1 MVSVKNYHRLL
12 VAILALPL
20 LGIDDC
26 RERPSSTLVGDEV
39 EISWTVP
46 PFTWTASVSNL
57 QPALSVAPGSPWSVD
72 FDVEVDL
79 SRYAPKYGKFT
90 EVIVGVLGERRYDKE
105 GFYRSGGSTLALSSN
120 FTTTGVPIERFTGWP
135 RFKTLH
141 GREGSPFEASKSFPL
156 PAQHKLA
163 AKHSFKGRLTTK
175 VPADLA
181 DGFYEP
187 LFYVFVRVEGV
198 KDPVHLALFGY
209 EWNGW
214 YPPSLP
220 LVKVGSPATP
230 RVPWTILSEY
240 HVQGRSGALPEEYR
254 GHAEV
259 CRRSGFPSRFI
270 MPPGPYRITPNLPS
284 IFPHSS
290 MSALDGGLD
299 VISEQVDTFIELQG
313 GTVSGSIKGPQGP
326 TRELGTSRFSM
337 PMDDRPALDNR
348 GFEVDMT
355 RTGEYVIRL
364 GGEMRDAFGRQYKGG
379 GTYRVTIALPLT
391 FSTSCKPGTSYLVG
405 GVYPPKVN
413 LSPPFP
419 AEVKVVVDYYPNSDP
434 ARKRTWVGQGRAN
447 RFGHFIPYG
456 TAPLRFDEPGEY
468 HSRVTARYTD
478 ARGRL
483 WMGEQ
488 TSTGVIATK
497 ERVIEL
503 HGMRSFPYN
512 NRMDEKFY
520 GAKTRF
526 ADRANILTS
535 FMPDTPYMMSDPFVP
550 YYGEDT
556 LYIPSNISSENI
568 IEPHLSMKINDP
580 VLAKKMMDA
589 YTIRSMLVPDFYQPK
604 QGPWRYLKDVVE
616 LSTDS
621 FGWFPISHGKNDHLP
636 VMSVGKDG
644 FHPLAFP
651 EHKRM
656 EIYTYLGIVR
666 PGFIV
671 ETNAYENEA
680 IGYYWLASP
689 NRYGRHFG
697 AGINGDLPGDVYRIQ
712 AGAVFKDLETGKNYY
727 DSLSTAVSV
736 IAADGKDNA
745 TSILPPGKRPQVVLA
760 GREHMIY
767 VALDPHDVLEVG
779 EKMGLGG
786 MVFPAIPAEVTW
798 DVTKPSGEKVTVRGT
813 ANRLGS
819 VGGRPRVLVDE
830 PGIYAIK
837 ASVRYKDLRG
847 DIVGTRDGS
856 YWHCAVAK
864 DNPQILRSSLAPMM
878 KVDSKKG
885 LRIPLSWPKELRK
898 VKIHYA
904 MMMPGQVLD
913 QGVYRWGGGR
923 WEYPFDPVQ
932 LAYRFPNFDARDY
945 ATGEW
950 KLGETVVFQF
960 FLEGEGPGGKVF
972 DALRLVLRHDKLYNY
987 MKLTAASP
995 KHPAHVPRK

>member
-1 MVSVKNYHRLL
+1 MVRLERHRLL
-12 VAILALPL
+12 WIAVLALPL

-26 RERPSSTLVGDEV
+26 RQRPSSMLAGHEV
-39 EISWTVP
+39 KIGWTVP
-46 PFTWTASVSNL
+46 PFTWKARMSQL
-57 QPALSVAPGSPWSVD
+57 QPALTATPGSPWSVG

-79 SRYAPKYGKFT
+79 ERYAPKYGKFT
-90 EVIVGVLGERRYDKE
+90 HIIVGIFGERRYDKD
-105 GFYRSGGSTLALSSN
+105 GFYRSGASTLAISSN

-141 GREGSPFEASKSFPL
+141 GREGSPFEATKSFSL
-156 PAQHKLA
+156 PPQDQLA
-163 AKHSFKGRLTTK
+163 AKHRFKGRLKFK
-175 VPADLA
+175 VPPDLSH
-181 DGFYEP
+181 GFYEP

-198 KDPVHLALFGY
+198 KDPVHLALYGY

-230 RVPWTILSEY
+230 RVPWTIMSQY
-240 HVQGRSGALPEEYR
+240 HMQGRSGTLPEEYR
-254 GHAEV
+254 GRAEV

-270 MPPGPYRITPNLPS
+270 MPPGTYRITPNLPS
-284 IFPHSS
+284 IFPQSS

-299 VISEQVDTFIELQG
+299 VITDQVDTFIDLHRG
-313 GTVSGSIKGPQGP
+313 SVRCSIKGPSGIS
-326 TRELGTSRFSM
+326 RDLGTTRFSS
-337 PMDDRPALDNR
+337 PMDSRPQLVNR
-348 GFEVDMT
+348 GFKVDMT
-355 RTGEYVIRL
+355 RTGEYQIL
-364 GGEMRDAFGRQYKGG
+364 LWGKMKDAFGRPYLGG
-379 GTYRVTIALPLT
+379 GTYRVTIAHPLT

-413 LSPPFP
+413 LNPPFP
-419 AEVKVVVDYYPNSDP
+419 GEVKVMVDYYPDSDP
-434 ARKRTWVGQGRAN
+434 ARKRTWVGRGRAN
-447 RFGHFIPYG
+447 RFGHFLPYDPP
-456 TAPLRFDEPGEY
+456 PLRFDEPGEY
-468 HSRVTARYTD
+468 FSRVTARYTD

-488 TSTGVIATK
+488 TSTGVIASK
-497 ERVIEL
+497 ERIVEL

-512 NRMDEKFY
+512 NRMEQHFY

-535 FMPDTPYMMSDPFVP
+535 FMPDTPYMLSDPFVP
-550 YYGEDT
+550 YYPQDT

-580 VLAKKMMDA
+580 VLARKMMDA
-589 YTIRSMLVPDFYQPK
+589 YTIRSMLVPDFYQPVK
-604 QGPWRYLKDVVE
+604 GPWRYLKDVVE

-621 FGWFPISHGKNDHLP
+621 FGWFPVSHGKNDHLP

-697 AGINGDLPGDVYRIQ
+697 AGVNGDLPGDVYRIQ

-727 DSLSTAVSV
+727 DALSTAVSV
-736 IAADGKDNA
+736 IAADGGDNA

-760 GREHMIY
+760 GREQMIY

-779 EKMGLGG
+779 ELMSLGG
-786 MVFPAIPAEVTW
+786 MVFPAIPADVTW
-798 DVTKPSGEKVTVRGT
+798 DVTKPSGEKVVVRGK

-819 VGGRPRVLVDE
+819 VGGRPRVQVDQ

-837 ASVRYKDLRG
+837 ASVRYQDLRG

-864 DNPQILRSSLAPMM
+864 DNPKILRTSLAPMI
-878 KVDSKKG
+878 KVDSLKG
-885 LRIPLSWPKELRK
+885 FRIPLTWPKELRK
-898 VKIHYA
+898 VKVHYA

-913 QGVYRWGGGR
+913 AGVHRWGGSR

-932 LAYRFPNFDARDY
+932 LAYRFPNFDARDF
-945 ATGEW
+945 ATGQW

-960 FLEGEGPGGKVF
+960 FLEGEGVGGKVF
-972 DALRLVLRHDKLYNY
+972 DALRLVLRHDRLYNY
-987 MKLTAASP
+987 RGLMAPAE
-995 KHPAHVPRK
+995 HPGKKE